1 MSHSFSQG
9 LPRCFGNGTFGS
21 ILAQIFN
28 GQISHLG
35 IKKGSKNENLGNFVW
50 FENIFHWERVL
61 LHNLVSINVCLTMLQ
76 CIFCF
81 CFRRKD
87 EIYVK
92 VDDSYK
98 HFDGDNQ
105 GKNNSLVVLLLK
117 CLVQSVPITTKVL
130 RLNPVHGEVYL
141 IQLYVIKFVS
151 DLRLVGSFIQVL
163 RYPIYKNI
171 YLIHIFL
178 LILSPN

>member
-1 MSHSFSQG
+1 
-9 LPRCFGNGTFGS
+9 
-21 ILAQIFN
+21 
-28 GQISHLG
+28 
-35 IKKGSKNENLGNFVW
+35 
-50 FENIFHWERVL
+50 
-61 LHNLVSINVCLTMLQ
+61 MLQ

-117 CLVQSVPITTKVL
+117 CLVQSVPITT
-130 RLNPVHGEVYL
+130 
-141 IQLYVIKFVS
+141 
-151 DLRLVGSFIQVL
+151 
-163 RYPIYKNI
+163 
-171 YLIHIFL
+171 
-178 LILSPN
+178 

>member
-50 FENIFHWERVL
+50 FENIFHWERIL

-98 HFDGDNQ
+98 HFDGGNQ
-105 GKNNSLVVLLLK
+105 SKNSSLFMV
-117 CLVQSVPITTKVL
+117 
-130 RLNPVHGEVYL
+130 
-141 IQLYVIKFVS
+141 IQLYVIKVWQWLAAGWQFYPVTT
-151 DLRLVGSFIQVL
+151 LPNIQKYTFNPSHL
-163 RYPIYKNI
+163 P
-171 YLIHIFL
+171 YLCLDFSLLFL
-178 LILSPN
+178 LIWSPN